1 MAKRSDALTIAV
13 LGLLHESPLHG
24 YELRKRLDVLIGA
37 LRRRISFGSL
47 YPALRDLQAR
57 GLISQSDDGASVP
70 ALAGRRARV
79 VYQLTDD
86 GAAQLRELLATSS
99 PAAWEDEQFDV
110 HFVFF
115 ARTDPETRLRI
126 LEGRR
131 TRMQERLERARQ
143 SLARTADRRD
153 SYTTELQR
161 HALES
166 VEREVRWLDGLIE
179 RERTDRAR
187 RPAAPVAPVAP
198 LAATPFADPG
208 AAGTSATAAPDST
221 TGTSTTGTS
230 TSSTTSGPSGRLST
244 NQ

>member
-47 YPALRDLQAR
+47 YPALRDLQAQ
-57 GLISQSDDGASVP
+57 GLISQSDAAAVLPS
-70 ALAGRRARV
+70 LAGRRARV
-79 VYQLTDD
+79 VYQLTDA
-86 GAAQLRELLATSS
+86 GAAHLRELLSTSS

-110 HFVFF
+110 HFAFF

-131 TRMQERLERARQ
+131 TRMHERLERARQ
-143 SLARTADRRD
+143 SMARSADRRD
-153 SYTTELQR
+153 SWTTELQR
-161 HALES
+161 HAMES

-179 RERTDRAR
+179 RERTERGR
-187 RPAAPVAPVAP
+187 RPASAPVAAP
-198 LAATPFADPG
+198 DPG
-208 AAGTSATAAPDST
+208 AAEPAAPDST
-221 TGTSTTGTS
+221 TDTTTSTG
-230 TSSTTSGPSGRLST
+230 SGPTGRLST

>member
-47 YPALRDLQAR
+47 YPALRDLQAQ
-57 GLISQSDDGASVP
+57 GLITQSDAAAALPS
-70 ALAGRRARV
+70 LAGRRARV
-79 VYQLTDD
+79 VYQLTEA
-86 GAAQLRELLATSS
+86 GSAHLRELLGTSS

-131 TRMQERLERARQ
+131 TRMHERLERARQ
-143 SLARTADRRD
+143 SLARTAERRD

-179 RERTDRAR
+179 RERSDRR
-187 RPAAPVAPVAP
+187 PGGGGPSPGPAAPTAGPE
-198 LAATPFADPG
+198 PG
-208 AAGTSATAAPDST
+208 AAAPDST
-221 TGTSTTGTS
+221 
-230 TSSTTSGPSGRLST
+230 TSSTTSGPPGRLST